1 MITDLSGLM
10 PFDQIDCVDMKI
22 KELFLY
28 LMFDFMIYD
37 LNKRINQ

>member
-10 PFDQIDCVDMKI
+10 PFDQIDYVDMKI